1 MENQAQNDSR
11 ALRTSSSVVPQ
22 SRSPQTVVSLSERYK
37 EVKTIQ
43 QAFVLPEKALA
54 KTEGDVRGSII
65 LHLSALAR
73 FLNLKATLTD
83 EHIEFI
89 ADKILS
95 DEYYKWLKPADLKI
109 FFDRIKMG
117 KYGDFYGNLNSI
129 SFFQSLDKYMIE
141 RNGEI
146 ERLREQEAK
155 QKRDELKDIRMPYFV
170 NKEGRLEWT
179 AAEKQRQADEQRRKE
194 EIEAESRRK
203 REVAAQ
209 YYQHQNQ

>member
-1 MENQAQNDSR
+1 M
-11 ALRTSSSVVPQ
+11 
-22 SRSPQTVVSLSERYK
+22 VVSLSERYK

-194 EIEAESRRK
+194 DIEAENRRK

-209 YYQHQNQ
+209 YYQQQNQ